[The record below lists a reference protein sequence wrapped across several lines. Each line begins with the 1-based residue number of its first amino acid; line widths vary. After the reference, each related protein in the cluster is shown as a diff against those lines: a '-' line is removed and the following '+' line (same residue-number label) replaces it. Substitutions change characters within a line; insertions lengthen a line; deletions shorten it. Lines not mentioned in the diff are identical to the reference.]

1 MGNQFFYEVVS
12 MDPKAPKSTG
22 SFNVECV
29 VRTAEYEPGRLIV
42 LLNDFHEEISK
53 KPKQSGK
60 NGNVV
65 METVRETIASQIFM
79 NEADSIRYRDMFEVK
94 AVAVA

>member
-1 MGNQFFYEVVS
+1 
-12 MDPKAPKSTG
+12 
-22 SFNVECV
+22 
-29 VRTAEYEPGRLIV
+29 
-42 LLNDFHEEISK
+42 
-53 KPKQSGK
+53 
-60 NGNVV
+60 